1 MINQL
6 IVEEARRH
14 RENRDWGNN
23 GAIWKAVLQQVLPTC
38 CSLRSSSSL
47 CEVTQSSGVHRD
59 GYSAITSC
67 DFFFFFILWLLREDD
82 WVLNHQT
89 MCISEAEKIE
99 NCQIFYGKKNFST
112 FIFSFYLI
120 HLKLHW
126 ERQHFVL
133 KYSVSITGS
142 VVEVFLVIKNDTN
155 IFLTKSK
162 QANLSDM
169 NQMKFK

>member
-38 CSLRSSSSL
+38 CSLRSSSSH

-67 DFFFFFILWLLREDD
+67 DFFFFFFILWLLREDD
-82 WVLNHQT
+82 WVLNNQT

-99 NCQIFYGKKNFST
+99 NCQIFYGKKKFLNFHFFLLLDTLKIAVRETAFCSE
-112 FIFSFYLI
+112 IFSE
-120 HLKLHW
+120 HHW
-126 ERQHFVL
+126 QCSWSL
-133 KYSVSITGS
+133 PG
-142 VVEVFLVIKNDTN
+142 N
-155 IFLTKSK
+155 
-162 QANLSDM
+162 
-169 NQMKFK
+169 